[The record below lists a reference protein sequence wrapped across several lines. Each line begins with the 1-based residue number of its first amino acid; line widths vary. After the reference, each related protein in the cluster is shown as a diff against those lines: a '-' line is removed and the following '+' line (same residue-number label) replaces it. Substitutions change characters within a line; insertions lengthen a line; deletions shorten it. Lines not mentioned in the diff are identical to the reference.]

1 MKTKGPDSVIR
12 WILAAIDDNDIP
24 KSLGVRPGNMGT
36 GETVAVFAFH
46 QDKVGFTAELIFGA
60 TGATGGRVKFLSVG

>member
-24 KSLGVRPGNMGT
+24 KSVGVRPGSMGT
-36 GETVAVFAFH
+36 GGTVAVFAFH
-46 QDKVGFTAELIFGA
+46 QDKVGFTAC
-60 TGATGGRVKFLSVG
+60 